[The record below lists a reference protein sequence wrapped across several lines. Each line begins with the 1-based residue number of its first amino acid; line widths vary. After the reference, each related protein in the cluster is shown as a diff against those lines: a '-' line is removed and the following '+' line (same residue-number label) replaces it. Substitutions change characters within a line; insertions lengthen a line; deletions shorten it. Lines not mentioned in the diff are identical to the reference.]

1 MLRPVT
7 PWCARGPITSRRGC
21 RGFPDGR
28 AIEREGALAR
38 AVAVYLCTVS
48 VFHTGDHHSYANIG
62 VDKLPWRLRVAMPAE
77 GPVARVDP
85 DALVSAEDVLR
96 WRLAHAMFFKP
107 SVITSLRDVKYR
119 FRSAGGRRA
128 VTRWRDAMTALDE
141 RWSRSGFRAP
151 TRSDRAFTTD
161 PRPWPGECCTAQRLD
176 VSYGCCKRI
185 SLAATHHAP
194 RSHSEVHMELNG
206 AVAVITGG
214 ASGIGEAVARS
225 MAAEGVK
232 VVLGDMD
239 ARNLERV
246 AGEITAAGG
255 SAAWARCNVTNEE
268 DVAAL
273 MDLAIERFG
282 SLNICVSSAGII
294 KDGLMIN
301 LDKETG
307 KVKRAMTTEQFKA
320 VVDVNLVGS
329 FITIR
334 EAAIRMANNGYKGL
348 LVPISS
354 PSGQLNYASTKA
366 AVALWPKILVG
377 EFQMKGIQNIRCVA
391 IAPGYVGTPMVKGM
405 NQEAL
410 AGILKGV
417 HINRLIE
424 PSEIADIIMFAAKN
438 EAIDATCL
446 DRRPHQQRTREVAPP
461 TEHTERQP

>member
-1 MLRPVT
+1 
-7 PWCARGPITSRRGC
+7 
-21 RGFPDGR
+21 
-28 AIEREGALAR
+28 
-38 AVAVYLCTVS
+38 
-48 VFHTGDHHSYANIG
+48 
-62 VDKLPWRLRVAMPAE
+62 
-77 GPVARVDP
+77 
-85 DALVSAEDVLR
+85 
-96 WRLAHAMFFKP
+96 
-107 SVITSLRDVKYR
+107 
-119 FRSAGGRRA
+119 
-128 VTRWRDAMTALDE
+128 
-141 RWSRSGFRAP
+141 
-151 TRSDRAFTTD
+151 
-161 PRPWPGECCTAQRLD
+161 
-176 VSYGCCKRI
+176 
-185 SLAATHHAP
+185 
-194 RSHSEVHMELNG
+194 MELNG

-225 MAAEGVK
+225 MAAAGVK

-246 AGEITAAGG
+246 AGDITAAGG
-255 SAAWARCNVTNEE
+255 AVAWARCNVTHEE

-282 SLNICVSSAGII
+282 SLNICVSAAGII

-301 LDKETG
+301 FDKESG

-329 FITIR
+329 FITLR
-334 EAAIRMANNGYKGL
+334 EAALRMANNGYAGL

-354 PSGQLNYASTKA
+354 VNKVGQTGQLNYASTKA
-366 AVALWPKILVG
+366 AIALWPKILVG

-405 NQEAL
+405 NQDAL

-438 EAIDATCL
+438 EAVDATCL
-446 DRRPHQQRTREVAPP
+446 EITGGLISSGLAK
-461 TEHTERQP
+461 